1 MRPRGRGNQVAA
13 APARAGVAGLFP
25 AVVLGLLCVVG
36 GHAAADSTDST
47 AASAAEAVPEDTA
60 VAAGRRLFHEGRL
73 RSGEALVGTL
83 FGGAELTGA
92 QVACS
97 QCHRRSGMGSIE
109 GQEVVPSITGD
120 LLYNP
125 LQLPTVKPPAPP
137 VLRPAYTDASLKQAI
152 REGHGADGQPLSG
165 FMPRY
170 ALADADLD
178 VLIAYLKTLES
189 APAPGVTAEQMHFAT
204 IVSDSVDPATR
215 QAMLD
220 VYRVFVEQKNR
231 ETRHE
236 TDRATNAP
244 WHRAWK
250 FKPYRKW
257 ALHVWELQGP
267 PDTWRQQ
274 LDRLLEAQPVFAV
287 LGGLVEGEWRPIHEF
302 CEAST
307 LPCLFP
313 VTDLPVID
321 EDDYYTVYFSRGM
334 TLEADVV
341 ASDLARDPDPMMRP
355 VVQVYRSD
363 DPRSRTA
370 AQRLRGRLEAQGRPV
385 VDIALDGTASPGPEF
400 WASVL
405 EQSVGASLVLW
416 LSEHQTDALWVA
428 GADGPARV
436 YLSTTLFDHA
446 GADMPDAWRGRVLF
460 VHPSALPQRQRR
472 LLARSNGWLRVNRIQ
487 SPQAAWIQGDA
498 LFTLKIAG
506 EAVRMIRGYFNQ
518 EYFLERIE
526 HIAENAVFT
535 SIYPTISLAPGQ
547 RFLSKGAYIAQYGQE
562 GSNELVAVSDWI
574 VANSP

>member
-1 MRPRGRGNQVAA
+1 MTQVPKAAVSIMVLAVALGLCHAAVGEAVADSADGGAA
-13 APARAGVAGLFP
+13 A
-25 AVVLGLLCVVG
+25 
-36 GHAAADSTDST
+36 T
-47 AASAAEAVPEDTA
+47 AEASSEDAA
-60 VAAGRRLFHEGRL
+60 VEAGRELFHEGRL
-73 RSGEALVGTL
+73 RSGELLVGTL

-152 REGHGADGQPLSG
+152 REGHGANGQPLSG

-170 ALADADLD
+170 ALSNADLD
-178 VLIAYLKTLES
+178 ALIAYLKTLES

-236 TDRATNAP
+236 TDRAANAP

-257 ALHVWELQGP
+257 ALHVWELHGP
-267 PDTWRQQ
+267 PESWRQQ
-274 LDRLLEAQPVFAV
+274 LDGLLEAQPVFAV
-287 LGGLVEGEWRPIHEF
+287 LGGLVAGDWRPIHEF

-321 EDDYYTVYFSRGM
+321 EDDYYTMYFSRGM

-341 ASDLARDPDPMMRP
+341 AAHLVGDAGPTKSPI
-355 VVQVYRSD
+355 VQVYRSD

-370 AQRLRGRLEAQGRPV
+370 AQRLRQQLETQGRPV
-385 VDIALDGTASPGPEF
+385 VDIALDGTASPGAEL
-400 WASVL
+400 WSSVL
-405 EQSVGASLVLW
+405 EQSADASLVLW
-416 LSEHQTDALWVA
+416 LSKQQTVGLW
-428 GADGPARV
+428 GAVEGSSGEPASV

-446 GADMPDAWRGRVLF
+446 GGDVPDAWRGRALF
-460 VHPSALPQRQRR
+460 VHPAALPQQQRR

-535 SIYPTISLAPGQ
+535 SIYPSVGLAPGQ
-547 RFLSKGAYIAQYGQE
+547 RFLSKGAYIAQYGPQ

-574 VANSP
+574 VANNP